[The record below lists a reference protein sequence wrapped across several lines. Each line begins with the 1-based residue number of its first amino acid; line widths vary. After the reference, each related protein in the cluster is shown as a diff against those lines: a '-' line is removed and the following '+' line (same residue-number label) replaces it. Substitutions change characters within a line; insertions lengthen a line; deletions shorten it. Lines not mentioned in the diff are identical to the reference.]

1 MRDAFAK
8 EITELAGKDPRLVL
22 LMGDIGN
29 HLFDRYKELYPERF
43 YNCGVAE
50 ANMIGVAA
58 GLAASGFRPV
68 CYTIT
73 PFATTRCLEQI
84 RVDLCYHRVPAI
96 VVGTGSGLSYASLGA
111 THHSC
116 EDIAMLR
123 VLPGMTVLCPGDS
136 LEVRACLRV
145 AVQESGPV
153 YMRIGKKGEPVVHK
167 QVPDVVIGKCIVVKK
182 GSLVCLL
189 NSGHTL
195 PLALEAAA
203 RLESLEISTEV
214 ASFHTVKPLD
224 QDYLRRAFA
233 GFQVVAT
240 VEEHSILGG
249 LGGSVAEW
257 LSEQENVKARFMRFG
272 TPDEFVHTA
281 GDQAYA
287 RNSFGLT
294 SDNIASKI
302 AVKVGQ
308 SAQKPSGKLSAAS

>member
-8 EITELAGKDPRLVL
+8 EITELAGKDTRLIL

-29 HLFDRYKELYPERF
+29 HLFDRYKELYPDRF

-58 GLAASGFRPV
+58 GLAASSFHPV

-84 RVDLCYHRVPAI
+84 RVDLCYHHVPVI

-123 VLPGMTVLCPGDS
+123 VLPGIKVLCPGDPM
-136 LEVRACLRV
+136 EVRGCLRA

-153 YMRIGKKGEPVVHK
+153 YMRIGKKGEPVVYQ
-167 QVPDVVIGKCIVVKK
+167 QVPHVVIGKCIVVKR
-182 GSLVCLL
+182 GTSVCLL

-195 PLALEAAA
+195 PVALETAAK
-203 RLESLEISTEV
+203 LESLGISTEV
-214 ASFHTVKPLD
+214 ASVHTVKPLD
-224 QDYLRRAFA
+224 QDYLRDAF
-233 GFQVVAT
+233 GRFQVVAT
-240 VEEHSILGG
+240 LEEHSVLGG

-257 LSEQENVKARFMRFG
+257 LSEQDIIKARFIRVG
-272 TPDEFVHTA
+272 TPDEFVHVA
-281 GDQAYA
+281 GNQAYA
-287 RNSFGLT
+287 RNSCGLT
-294 SDNIASKI
+294 SENIASKI
-302 AVKVGQ
+302 VERVRQ
-308 SAQKPSGKLSAAS
+308 SVQSHPGKLSAAS